1 MTDVSSLIR
10 EIPIG
15 DMPNYGSKVMAAK
28 CVAVAMGLQAAFN
41 VPFEKAIKFFDTAIP
56 GLNLKDNP
64 PSVDDAHHVLGVP
77 PSFYKTFS
85 KLVYL
90 YENSD
95 AAKMLAEMINTG
107 PTQTTSHFI

>member
-15 DMPNYGSKVMAAK
+15 DMSNHGSKVMAAK
-28 CVAVAMGLQAAFN
+28 CVAVATGLQAAFN
-41 VPFEKAIKFFDTAIP
+41 VPFEKAIEFFDTAIP
-56 GLNLKDNP
+56 GLNLKDMP
-64 PSVDDAHHVLGVP
+64 PSVDDAHRVLGVP

-95 AAKMLAEMINTG
+95 AARMLAEMINTSSI
-107 PTQTTSHFI
+107 QTTSYFN